1 MLPSRNA
8 CSRLSPSTSVLH
20 AHGHASWLAHQ
31 SVHTSRLGFE
41 PGSQWIA
48 GTMFGFQIRT
58 RQNVATSPTPKISV
72 SPGVSTS
79 TRRAIGSPKGSPN
92 AAVGEIDTR
101 APFQS
106 VKAAV
111 NLFGVASPKSGKPM
125 STKTGEERVLEKET
139 QLHWTL
145 KELDKYKELL
155 KSAESTKAQVRRD
168 LEKANKSLQELTN
181 KLEMISEEKHA
192 AMETTEAAKIRAR
205 ELEMLKSSQSHVT
218 NDGWK
223 EDVDNERNRYKT
235 SANELISIKQEL
247 TSLKQDFD
255 AALEAKLVAFQQA
268 ADAQH
273 AAKVNHQKMLEL
285 SKEVETMRETLHR
298 VNLASEQAHEEL
310 FNLIEEKEARIES
323 TRKAKQDLDMKIE
336 TLRKE
341 HQLSEHRSLGDKLEE
356 TTEAINVLEEQL
368 SEVRVADMAT
378 LENAKLEVDEA
389 KRRLDETKKQE
400 SSVRSMVET
409 LKHDLEKVKRDI
421 TLLRGDD
428 LKREQQQA
436 ELDKIKLE
444 IEEATTELTKA
455 TNSIKELE
463 LKIQETMLEAEK
475 AKKEEEELRKQAE
488 ALKKQAENSETS
500 NKEAEEKLED
510 ALKELEKAKTAEE
523 LANDQIRQRTSK
535 KDSNEIKLTAQE
547 YEALKKK
554 GEEAGKAADV
564 KVATAM
570 SQVETIKKK
579 ERQTIQKLEKSM
591 EESKDIEAALS
602 DALKKAEMAEAAKQ
616 ASEIELKNWRTS
628 EQNDG
633 GG

>member
-1 MLPSRNA
+1 
-8 CSRLSPSTSVLH
+8 
-20 AHGHASWLAHQ
+20 
-31 SVHTSRLGFE
+31 
-41 PGSQWIA
+41 
-48 GTMFGFQIRT
+48 MFGFQIRT
-58 RQNVATSPTPKISV
+58 HQNVATSPTPRISV

-111 NLFGVASPKSGKPM
+111 NLFGEASPKSGKPM

-155 KSAESTKAQVRRD
+155 KSAESTKAQARRD

-205 ELEMLKSSQSHVT
+205 ELEMLKSSQSQVT

-255 AALEAKLVAFQQA
+255 AALEAQLVAFQQA

-273 AAKVNHQKMLEL
+273 AAKVNHQKMVEL
-285 SKEVETMRETLHR
+285 SKEVKTMRETLHR
-298 VNLASEQAHEEL
+298 VNLASEKAHEEY
-310 FNLIEEKEARIES
+310 
-323 TRKAKQDLDMKIE
+323 
-336 TLRKE
+336 
-341 HQLSEHRSLGDKLEE
+341 
-356 TTEAINVLEEQL
+356 
-368 SEVRVADMAT
+368 
-378 LENAKLEVDEA
+378 
-389 KRRLDETKKQE
+389 
-400 SSVRSMVET
+400 
-409 LKHDLEKVKRDI
+409 DLEKVRRDI
-421 TLLRGDD
+421 TLLRVDD

-455 TNSIKELE
+455 TNSIEELD
-463 LKIQETMLEAEK
+463 LKIKETMFEAEK
-475 AKKEEEELRKQAE
+475 AKKEEEELKKQTK
-488 ALKKQAENSETS
+488 ALKKQAENSDTS
-500 NKEAEEKLED
+500 NKQAEEKLED
-510 ALKELEKAKTAEE
+510 ALRELEKAKAAEE

-535 KDSNEIKLTAQE
+535 KDSGSGMDDNKIRLTAQE
-547 YEALKKK
+547 YEASKKK
-554 GEEAGKAADV
+554 GEEAGKAADS
-564 KVATAM
+564 KVTTAVT
-570 SQVETIKKK
+570 QVETIKKK
-579 ERQTIQKLEKSM
+579 ERQTIQKLEKSL
-591 EESKDIEAALS
+591 EETKDIEAALS

-616 ASEIELKNWRTS
+616 AIESELRKWSTS
-628 EQNDG
+628 EQNIG
-633 GG
+633 AG